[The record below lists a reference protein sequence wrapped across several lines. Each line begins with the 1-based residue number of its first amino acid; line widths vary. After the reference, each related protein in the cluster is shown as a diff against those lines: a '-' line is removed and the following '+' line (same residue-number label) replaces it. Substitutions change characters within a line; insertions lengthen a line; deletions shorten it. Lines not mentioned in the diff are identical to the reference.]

1 MTNDRVD
8 PASTNEPVDPDKV
21 DSSADAAPEGDT
33 GRGDE
38 AYAPGAV
45 PTEQDPP
52 KKRRKGGA
60 LREAVVVAVI
70 ALALSFLVKTFVAQ
84 PFYIP
89 SQSMENTLDVG
100 DRIVVSKFTPQHSP
114 LHRGDVIVFSQPAS
128 WGPPPPESSNA
139 VKRWAKDALTFVGIL
154 PGGSQHLVKR
164 LIGMPGDQV
173 ACSGQKLQVNGV
185 TLDEPYI
192 KAGAKPCQT
201 DFSITVPAGKVWV
214 MGDNRDESYDS
225 RGHDDGTGQTGSVP
239 ESDITGQV
247 VAVAWPIS
255 RFSSVDAHPA
265 TFAKVPNK

>member
-8 PASTNEPVDPDKV
+8 PASTNEPVGPDKV
-21 DSSADAAPEGDT
+21 DSSADDAPEGDT
-33 GRGDE
+33 GRGEE

-139 VKRWAKDALTFVGIL
+139 IKRWAKDALTFVGIL

-185 TLDEPYI
+185 TLAEPYI
-192 KAGAKPCQT
+192 KPGAKPCQT